1 MNKNNLQT
9 TVQQLLSHLV
19 KPDSALAATR
29 TAAESLANA
38 ATATKE
44 TPPSSSPAQSSTSY
58 RTVLAQRILTMCGED
73 LYARVEDFE
82 WYVSVLVDLAY
93 VARAP
98 VGAMIRDQL
107 VDITV
112 RVRQVRRYAMQLCMR
127 VLGDETFLS
136 GSSNGTDAEGTGCQ
150 EILWAAAWICG
161 EYSELVCHGSILCRI
176 WFTVAFTRE
185 FSDTRKVIPSLLSLD
200 PSALPSDTV
209 AVYLQ
214 SAAKIFG
221 AWAADLATRWDEDD
235 LPEVKEQV
243 EFIISKLRVFAGSPD
258 FEVQERV
265 SRAITDII
273 SHIH

>member
-1 MNKNNLQT
+1 
-9 TVQQLLSHLV
+9 
-19 KPDSALAATR
+19 
-29 TAAESLANA
+29 
-38 ATATKE
+38 
-44 TPPSSSPAQSSTSY
+44 
-58 RTVLAQRILTMCGED
+58 MCGED

-209 AVYLQ
+209 SVYLQ